1 MHTVSYTHLDV
12 YKRQDLVYAY
22 EDAQIGC
29 LDATAG
35 SIILY
40 DGAKDRAQEYA
51 ERFLSALSAAK
62 QGVVDDIIK
71 RENLR
76 GTLIR
81 AIQMVSNKRGQ
92 KLRKKH
98 GIMPM

>member
-1 MHTVSYTHLDV
+1 M
-12 YKRQDLVYAY
+12 
-22 EDAQIGC
+22 
-29 LDATAG
+29 
-35 SIILY
+35 
-40 DGAKDRAQEYA
+40 
-51 ERFLSALSAAK
+51 SALSAAK

-92 KLRKKH
+92 KLQKKH